1 MPKPK
6 SNSLSDLGGMVY
18 STNPNFKPEE
28 QSETNEPL
36 VPGQQDLRVWLEKN
50 HRGGKTATVIKGFM
64 GTADELEN
72 LGKTLKT
79 KCGTGGTAKE
89 GEIIIQGDHR
99 EKIMALLLQLGYKA
113 KKAGS

>member
-6 SNSLSDLGGMVY
+6 SNSLADLGGMVY
-18 STNPNFKPEE
+18 STNPNYKPDEVEE
-28 QSETNEPL
+28 NNESVAPSR
-36 VPGQQDLRVWLEKN
+36 QDLRVWLEKN
-50 HRGGKTATVIKGFM
+50 HRGGKTATVIKGFA
-64 GTADELEN
+64 GSADDLET

-79 KCGTGGTAKE
+79 KCGTGGSAKD

-99 EKIMALLLQLGYKA
+99 DKIMTMLAQLGYKA